1 MKIKYQI
8 LTVNH
13 NGYPLRNNEN
23 AVLLCTGMT
32 HHVILVRMEV

>member
-8 LTVNH
+8 LTITH
-13 NGYPLRNNEN
+13 NDYPFYNNEN